1 MGKKNCVICGK
12 EGYSYFPF
20 CYEHLQEKNAGKIV
34 KCDCGTWHYADQP
47 CKNCEQEVQVN
58 SQDLDE
64 ATANTATNDLTCII
78 CGEPSNG
85 KHFCKKCYAKYKDHS
100 IDIRITHCTETAILD
115 EYGNQTYKCDNGIKV
130 RSRAEKIIA
139 DFLFK
144 ENIRAVYEKT
154 IYCDDGTELHPD
166 FYLPDS
172 KLYIEY
178 NERKDKPYLTKKE
191 YAKQKYEQLGLKVV
205 IMTEKDLEDV
215 EAFIK
220 PLLGLH

>member
-1 MGKKNCVICGK
+1 MSKKLCVICGK
-12 EGYSYFPF
+12 EGHSYLPF
-20 CYEHLQEKNAGKIV
+20 CYEHLQEKNAGKII
-34 KCDCGTWHYADQP
+34 KCDCGTWHYADRP
-47 CKNCEQEVQVN
+47 CEKCGEGTLNN
-58 SQDLDE
+58 SPKSSEKPLEPD
-64 ATANTATNDLTCII
+64 ANELTCIV

-100 IDIRITHCTETAILD
+100 VDLRITHCNETQVLD

-144 ENIRAVYEKT
+144 ENVRAVYEKT
-154 IYCDDGTELHPD
+154 IYYDKDKELHPD

-178 NERKDKPYLTKKE
+178 NERKDKPYLAKKE
-191 YAKQKYEQLGLKVV
+191 YAKQIYEQLGLKVV
-205 IMTEKDLEDV
+205 IMTERDLEDV
-215 EAFIK
+215 EAFLK